1 MGSPECVMFPKNRLV
16 LVVLVAFFAMGF
28 TTVSQGAC
36 PCNNP
41 GTWVTPTITI
51 PPTTPAPVPSPTSS
65 LPQFTITAI
74 PDQNGVLAPAGLV
87 KVASGSSQQFFI
99 FPLPGYKIDRVIVD
113 GVNKGSVNMYT
124 FDDVQ
129 ADHAL
134 HAYFIEEDQSSTA
147 ISLRL
152 DPGWNFISTPKSLDH
167 GFDTVD
173 SVLGPTDTANHS
185 VYVYDASTSKWITLN
200 RTSKIMPLD
209 GIWVYSSSSTIIDFM
224 LKEIN
229 EKPSKSIYPG
239 WNAVGCTGLDV
250 KSVKEN
256 FISIDPVWTSTIG
269 FNALDQVYET
279 SLINGGSGRH
289 IDSTLIIPGKGY
301 WIYSTST
308 GTLIEN

>member
-1 MGSPECVMFPKNRLV
+1 MIPKNRLF
-16 LVVLVAFFAMGF
+16 LVVLVAFLAIGF
-28 TTVSQGAC
+28 GTVSAGTC
-36 PCNNP
+36 PCSKP
-41 GTWVTPTITI
+41 GTG
-51 PPTTPAPVPSPTSS
+51 VPSPVTTPSTLPAPLPTPMSS
-65 LPQFTITAI
+65 LPEFTITAI

-87 KVASGSSQQFFI
+87 KVAAGSSQQFFI
-99 FPLPGYKIDRVIVD
+99 IPLPGYKIDRVIVD

-134 HAYFIEEDQSSTA
+134 HAYFIEENQSSHV

-152 DPGWNFISTPKSLDH
+152 DPGWNFISTPKSLEQ

-173 SVLGPTDTANHS
+173 SVLGSTDTANHS
-185 VYVYDASTSKWITLN
+185 VYLYDASTSRWISLEK
-200 RTSKIMPLD
+200 TSKIMPLD
-209 GIWVYSSSSTIIDFM
+209 GIWVYSGSSTIIDFM
-224 LKEIN
+224 LNDIN

-256 FISIDPVWTSTIG
+256 FISIDPIWTSTIG
-269 FNALDQVYET
+269 FNVLDQIYET
-279 SLINGGSGRH
+279 SLINGGSGSH
-289 IDSTLIIPGKGY
+289 SDATVIIPGKGY
-301 WIYSTST
+301 WVHSTST